1 LKSRNVEINITQ
13 KNVVQAMFG
22 LTQVMGMIYSEGKL
36 EITSNF
42 IANKENTR
50 LTENSLQFSYYKQE
64 HYAKTWHP

>member
-1 LKSRNVEINITQ
+1 
-13 KNVVQAMFG
+13 MFG